1 MNNKIVTGDCITSFI
16 KNHYGKTDIS
26 GIGDGTATGAISAL
40 NTNMTEYIKNTG
52 YRYYYN
58 TSVNIKPNEY
68 VQTVMDISGVTK
80 PGYVVIPIYAG
91 CSGSGSTMILFNGI
105 AIDGD
110 ICKVTLRNIGT
121 SPANVNVIVFMLRT
135 KALD

>member
-1 MNNKIVTGDCITSFI
+1 MVGCDNVPENEL
-16 KNHYGKTDIS
+16 Y
-26 GIGDGTATGAISAL
+26 
-40 NTNMTEYIKNTG
+40 TNMTEYIKNTG

>member
-1 MNNKIVTGDCITSFI
+1 
-16 KNHYGKTDIS
+16 
-26 GIGDGTATGAISAL
+26 
-40 NTNMTEYIKNTG
+40 
-52 YRYYYN
+52 
-58 TSVNIKPNEY
+58 
-68 VQTVMDISGVTK
+68 
-80 PGYVVIPIYAG
+80 
-91 CSGSGSTMILFNGI
+91 MILFNGI